1 MTAVTAWRP
10 SGGIAAAKQRATLL
24 GRARDWFDG
33 EGVTAVDT
41 PALGAATVT
50 DPNIRSIAVGNTG
63 WLQTSPEH
71 YMKRLL
77 AAGYPDIYSIARV
90 FRDGE
95 AGSRHLREF
104 TLIEWYRKDFGL
116 ARIIDDTLALIAH
129 VLGQPR
135 RPPELIEYR
144 DALRRHAGVD
154 PLTATVGDL
163 QDAAGAD
170 ARLKTAVGE
179 DRDAWLD
186 LLMATVVSSR
196 FTSDGLTVVRHYP
209 ASQAALARLC
219 PADPSLAD
227 RFEIFAGTLEL
238 ANGYVELTD
247 PVEQAA
253 RMEADLATRQRRA
266 LPSVPRDRRLLAAL
280 DAGLPACAGVALG
293 FERLQMLAAGSDDI
307 RNVVSFA
314 GETG

>member
-1 MTAVTAWRP
+1 VTAWRP
-10 SGGIAAAKQRATLL
+10 SGGVAAARQRAALL
-24 GRARDWFDG
+24 ARVRDWFATED
-33 EGVTAVDT
+33 VLPVDT

-50 DPNIRSIAVGNTG
+50 DPNIESLAVGPSA

-95 AGSRHLREF
+95 TGGRHLREF
-104 TLIEWYRKDFGL
+104 TLVEWYRRGFDFGE
-116 ARIIDDTLALIAH
+116 IIDDALALIAQ
-129 VLGQPR
+129 VLGRALP
-135 RPPELIEYR
+135 RPPEVIEYR
-144 DALRRHAGVD
+144 AAMRHHAGVD
-154 PLTATVGDL
+154 PSGASIAELA
-163 QDAAGAD
+163 DAAGAD
-170 ARLKTAVGE
+170 ARLSAALDD

-186 LLMATVVSSR
+186 LLMATVVSPR
-196 FTSDGLTVVRHYP
+196 FAAGSLTVVRHYP

-247 PVEQAA
+247 AAEQAA
-253 RMEADLATRQRRA
+253 RMEADLATRARRA
-266 LPSVPRDRRLLAAL
+266 LPPVPRDRRLLAAL
-280 DAGLPACAGVALG
+280 TAGLPACAGVALG
-293 FERLQMLAAGSDDI
+293 FERLQMLAGGSDDI
-307 RNVVSFA
+307 SKVVSFS
-314 GETG
+314 GENP